1 MPLQTAAHPLKCAAT
16 LRRGHASL
24 VVPALLA
31 LFMAAAPA
39 SAALYKWVDA
49 TGHVVYSDQPPPA
62 GTKSEV
68 VTSTTAAPSNPD
80 AVKDMAN
87 RDLELKKRLAQKDQ
101 DEKAA
106 EKARADAMKKREA
119 CQTLR
124 GNLRVIQSGD
134 PIYRLDENGKRVDMD
149 AAAKVL
155 ERERIESMLREQCMS

>member
-1 MPLQTAAHPLKCAAT
+1 MP
-16 LRRGHASL
+16 RRGRASL
-24 VVPALLA
+24 VVPTLLA
-31 LFMAAAPA
+31 LFVAAAPA

-49 TGHVVYSDQPPPA
+49 TGRVVYSDQPPPP
-62 GTKSEV
+62 GTKGEV
-68 VTSTTAAPSNPD
+68 VTTTAAPPSNPD

-87 RDLELKKRLAQKDQ
+87 RDLEQKKRLAQKEQ

-134 PIYRLDENGKRVDMD
+134 PLYRIDATGKRVDMD
-149 AAAKVL
+149 NAAKAL
-155 ERERIESMLREQCMS
+155 ERERIESLLREQCTS

>member
-1 MPLQTAAHPLKCAAT
+1 MPLRTAGHPQKSAAR
-16 LRRGHASL
+16 LRGGRAL
-24 VVPALLA
+24 LVPAMLA
-31 LFMAAAPA
+31 LCVAAAPA
-39 SAALYKWVDA
+39 AAALYKWVDA
-49 TGHVVYSDQPPPA
+49 TGHVVYSDQPPPP

-68 VTSTTAAPSNPD
+68 VTSTAAPASNPD

-87 RDLELKKRLAQKDQ
+87 RDLEQKKRLAQKDQ
-101 DEKAA
+101 DEKAS
-106 EKARADAMKKREA
+106 EKARADEMRKREV

-134 PIYRLDENGKRVDMD
+134 PIYRVDENGKRVDMD

>member
-1 MPLQTAAHPLKCAAT
+1 MPLQTAVHPRKCAAMP
-16 LRRGHASL
+16 RRGRASL

-31 LFMAAAPA
+31 LFVAAAPA

-49 TGHVVYSDQPPPA
+49 TGRVVYSDQPPPP
-62 GTKSEV
+62 GTKGEV
-68 VTSTTAAPSNPD
+68 VTSTAAPPSNPD

-87 RDLELKKRLAQKDQ
+87 RDLEQKKRLAQKDQ

-134 PIYRLDENGKRVDMD
+134 PIYRIDATGKRVDMD
-149 AAAKVL
+149 NAAKAL
-155 ERERIESMLREQCMS
+155 ERERIEGLLREQCTS